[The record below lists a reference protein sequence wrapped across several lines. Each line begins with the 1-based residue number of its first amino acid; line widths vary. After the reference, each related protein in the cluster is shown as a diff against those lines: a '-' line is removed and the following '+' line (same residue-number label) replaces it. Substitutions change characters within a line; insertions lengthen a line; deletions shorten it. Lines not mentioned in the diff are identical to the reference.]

1 MIIPKRKRNVRLHQ
15 QKGAARRG
23 VNYLDAKC
31 KNGETGSVGSFI
43 DSIVNVHCAGTGMSR
58 EIAKIRRK
66 QKMTLLFGI
75 LALAGPGR
83 NAADR
88 KIENYPAD
96 RIFTDREGNVSIFAS
111 SVIKS
116 GVTSKADMWIGADT
130 VIEGDVSVDGDL
142 IMEKNSKISGSAR
155 VGGSA
160 NFKDDSTILGEVS
173 IQGSVYRG
181 NNPPEH
187 IFKHL
192 RPVAR
197 LKESGSVG
205 ELPDIADEVDVLISN
220 GKIQP
225 GSVVIIQEKKTYLS
239 YALIRRLSNEGM
251 KCMIIGREPPERVQ
265 SVRFIRINEDD
276 VIWLT
281 TLVGRRCVNPTHL
294 GSVQNSLTKF
304 IDSNRRGIVL
314 IDGLEYLIA
323 NNGFDAVLKF
333 INRIEDMIIT
343 TGTTV
348 VVSVDPRTL
357 DAQHLAL
364 IERGSE
370 TVYSDN
376 SAEETDSLSAEIEER
391 LKEEAVRRQ
400 QLEDRLDSYLSRIEN
415 AIVAVK
421 SGNIQGQDRQIVRLN
436 ELEGAREI
444 IKEEIRTVEENMRN
458 RETELLRT
466 IDDRLREL
474 TEPEGKQRAL
484 NEMEQQLR
492 ENSGLLLKAV
502 LLAER
507 LSTEKVRNET
517 GRLKKIPGVEE
528 ENSA

>member
-1 MIIPKRKRNVRLHQ
+1 MMFGKRAFRYRLA
-15 QKGAARRG
+15 AAR
-23 VNYLDAKC
+23 LC
-31 KNGETGSVGSFI
+31 
-43 DSIVNVHCAGTGMSR
+43 
-58 EIAKIRRK
+58 
-66 QKMTLLFGI
+66 GI
-75 LALAGPGR
+75 LALAEAGQSPPDKQR
-83 NAADR
+83 DD
-88 KIENYPAD
+88 YPAD
-96 RIFTDREGNVSIFAS
+96 RVFTDREGNVSIFAS
-111 SVIKS
+111 STIKS
-116 GVTSKADMWIGADT
+116 DIASTADLWIGTDT
-130 VIEGDVSVDGDL
+130 VIEGNVTVDGDL
-142 IMEKNSKISGSAR
+142 IMEKSSKINGSCR
-155 VGGSA
+155 VRGSA
-160 NFKDDSTILGEVS
+160 NFKDNAAILGEVS

-187 IFKHL
+187 IFKRV
-192 RPVAR
+192 RPAAR
-197 LKESGSVG
+197 LKDTGNAG
-205 ELPDIADEVDVLISN
+205 ELPDIADEVEALISN

-281 TLVGRRCVNPTHL
+281 TLVGKRCVNPTHL
-294 GSVQNSLTKF
+294 GNVQNSLTRF
-304 IDSNRRGIVL
+304 IDSSRRGIVL
-314 IDGLEYLIA
+314 IDGLEYLIS

-348 VVSVDPRTL
+348 VVSIDPRTL

-376 SAEETDSLSAEIEER
+376 SNEETGTTLSAEIEER

-400 QLEDRLDSYLSRIEN
+400 QLEDRLDGYLSRIEN
-415 AIVAVK
+415 AIVSVRTENLVPQEGRLA
-421 SGNIQGQDRQIVRLN
+421 RLN
-436 ELEGAREI
+436 DLESAREI
-444 IKEEIRTVEENMRN
+444 IKEEMKTVEENMRD
-458 RETELLRT
+458 REVELLRT
-466 IDDRLREL
+466 IDVKLREL
-474 TEPEGKQRAL
+474 TEPEGKQHAL
-484 NEMEQQLR
+484 NELEQQLR

-507 LSTEKVRNET
+507 LSMEKVRA
-517 GRLKKIPGVEE
+517 GDRDLKKLQEHDE
-528 ENSA
+528 RRST